1 MQVSVENLGTL
12 ERRVTVSMPVERFN
26 AIAGSRLGEIARTVR
41 LKGFRPGKIPHKI
54 IEQRYGAQVRNEVFG
69 DLVRESFDEAVR
81 KENLRP
87 AGSPQ
92 IEPTPAAEGEL
103 GYVATFEVVP
113 EFGAIDLT
121 DLAIMRVTAD
131 VLDADIDNMIETL
144 RTQRRVWSPVERPA
158 QAGDLVTVET
168 VSTADGV
175 RRPVEGTERV
185 ATVVGSG
192 MLANEVEIRL
202 LDQSTGG
209 QFTVQV
215 AHPVDAS
222 DPELAGKTAAVE
234 VTVVRVA
241 EPHMPELDVEFI
253 RTFGVRSGQIEEF
266 RKEVRA
272 NLERELKGALMARLR
287 EEVLDKLLARFEG
300 VELPA
305 RLIEAEARAQA
316 RAAEQQAREAGQAD
330 ASIPFEGFLPAARM
344 RVATVLLINEVARQ
358 NNLRLDPQ
366 RVNEMMRLIASTY
379 EDPKQVLDLYRN
391 NPRMLQDLQSRVMEE
406 QVIDWIAAQA
416 QATEHH
422 MTFADAMQQ
431 RRV

>member
-1 MQVSVENLGTL
+1 MQISVENISNL

-26 AIAGSRLGEIARTVR
+26 AIAGSRLGEIARSVR
-41 LKGFRPGKIPHKI
+41 IKGFRPGKIPHKI

-87 AGSPQ
+87 AGTPQ

-113 EFGAIDLT
+113 EFGSIDLS

-131 VLDADIDNMIETL
+131 VLDADIDNMVETL

-168 VSTADGV
+168 ISTADGV
-175 RRPVEGTERV
+175 RRPAEGAERV

-192 MLANEVEIRL
+192 MLANEVEMRL
-202 LDQSTGG
+202 VGQATGG

-215 AHPVDAS
+215 DHSADAN
-222 DPELAGKTAAVE
+222 DPELAGKTASVE
-234 VTVVRVA
+234 VTVVRVS
-241 EPHMPELDVEFI
+241 EPHLPELDAEFI
-253 RTFGVRSGQIEEF
+253 RTFGVRSGQVEEF

-287 EEVLDKLLARFEG
+287 EEVLDKVLARFHQ

-330 ASIPFEGFLPAARM
+330 VQIPYEGFLPTARV

-358 NNLRLDPQ
+358 HNLRLDQQ

-379 EDPKQVLDLYRN
+379 EEPKQVIDLYRN
-391 NPRMLQDLQSRVMEE
+391 NPRMLQDLQGRVMEE
-406 QVIDWIAAQA
+406 QVIDWIAEQA
-416 QATEHH
+416 HATDHR
-422 MTFADAMQQ
+422 MSFADAMQQ